1 MGSHVEISR
10 RSQEVQFCKHTTAVF
25 TWNWWSLSFFSFW
38 QQLKSL
44 KIPLQTPTMP
54 LAPLA
59 NPWQRVEVKEAFEAS
74 LCSHFVDIC
83 LFIGVSQ

>member
-10 RSQEVQFCKHTTAVF
+10 RSQEVQFCKHSCFHLELVVIK
-25 TWNWWSLSFFSFW
+25 FFSFW

-83 LFIGVSQ
+83 LFIGVSQR